1 MVQKTKLPLTSTH
14 WGTYRARVSNG
25 RVQELLS
32 FEYDQDPSPI
42 ASGIIDIQH
51 GPSRIKTPAIRQSWL
66 EHGPGSKTDLRG
78 VDPFIEVS
86 WSEAEK
92 LVADELNRVRHG
104 YGNSAIYAG
113 SYGWS
118 SAGRF
123 HHAQSQLHRF
133 LNCIGG
139 YTKSKFTYSFAAA
152 ETMIPHILG
161 SYREF
166 LDTCTSW
173 ESILEN
179 TELFVCFGGIPLK
192 NGQISQGGVGE
203 HFQRENLVAA
213 TKSNISFVNI
223 SPVKTDLL
231 EDVGG
236 EWLSPRP
243 NTDTALLLGI
253 AYTLYEY
260 GLADSAFLKK
270 YTKGYEKF
278 LAYVLGETDGIPK
291 TANWAANI
299 CELDAEKIIELAK
312 KMAANRTMISVSW
325 SLTRQDHGEQP
336 FWMAITVAAMLGQ
349 IGLPG
354 GGIGFGYSATN
365 FVGGQFTVPPAVP
378 LPQGKNPV
386 RTFIPVARIS
396 DLLLCPNE
404 KFDFDGKVYTYP
416 ETKIVYWAGGN
427 PFHHHQDLGR
437 LMKAW
442 QKPDT
447 IICNEWCW
455 NALAKRSDIVLPCNT
470 PLEREDIALTPRD
483 PYIVKMSKLTEP
495 YGESKSDFEIFKGI
509 ACAMG
514 VESDFTGEK
523 TPDDWIKW
531 LYVETRKKAV
541 VLDLEMPSYEDF
553 EEKGWFKF
561 SDPKEKIVMLE
572 KFRKDPIKNRLK
584 TPSGKIEIY
593 SEVVASF
600 GYRDCTGH
608 AIWQEPCEWLGSNQT
623 KFPLHLI
630 SNQPDNKLHSQLDH
644 GSYSRASKINGWEP
658 IRINSLDASKRNLKS
673 KDLVIVFN
681 DRGSCLAAVVL
692 DEGIR
697 PGVVLMSTGAWY
709 DPLDPTIINSTCKN
723 GNPNVLTPDKGTSS
737 LAQGPIAH
745 TCLVD
750 IKLVDK
756 PMPGV
761 TAYDPPRIIKRDGS

>member
-1 MVQKTKLPLTSTH
+1 MIQKTKLPLTSTH
-14 WGTYRARVSNG
+14 WGTYRVRVSKG

-32 FEYDQDPSPI
+32 FEQDQDPSPI
-42 ASGIIDIQH
+42 GSGIIDVHH
-51 GPSRIKTPAIRQSWL
+51 GAMRVRAPSVRKSWL
-66 EHGPGSKTDLRG
+66 ENGPGSNTDLRG
-78 VDPFIEVS
+78 TDPFIEVS
-86 WSEAEK
+86 WSEVEK
-92 LVADELNRVRHG
+92 LVANELNRVRKD

-139 YTKSKFTYSFAAA
+139 YTRSKFTYSFAAA
-152 ETMIPHILG
+152 EAMIPHILG

-173 ESILEN
+173 DSILEN
-179 TELFVCFGGIPLK
+179 TGLCVCFGGIPLK
-192 NGQISQGGVGE
+192 NGQISQGGVGS
-203 HFQRENLVAA
+203 HFQRQNLIAA
-213 TKSNISFVNI
+213 SKSNISFINI
-223 SPVKTDLL
+223 SPVKADLL
-231 EDVGG
+231 EEVGG

-253 AYTLYEY
+253 AYTLHKD
-260 GLADSAFLKK
+260 GLTDIAFLKK
-270 YTKGYEKF
+270 YTEGYEKF

-291 TANWAANI
+291 TASWAATI
-299 CELDAEKIIELAK
+299 CELDAETIENLAK
-312 KMAANRTMISVSW
+312 KMSRNRTMISVSW

-365 FVGGQFTVPPAVP
+365 FVGGQFTIPPAVP
-378 LPQGKNPV
+378 LPQGRNPISS
-386 RTFIPVARIS
+386 FIPVARIS
-396 DLLLCPNE
+396 DLLLHPNE
-404 KFDFDGKVYTYP
+404 TFNFDGKEYVYP

-437 LMKAW
+437 LMQGWK
-442 QKPDT
+442 KPET

-455 NALAKRSDIVLPCNT
+455 NSLAKRSDIVLPCNT

-483 PYIVKMSKLTEP
+483 PYVVKMSRLTESF
-495 YGESKSDFEIFKGI
+495 GESKTDFEIFQGI
-509 ACAMG
+509 SRAMG
-514 VESDFTGEK
+514 VESNFTGER
-523 TPDDWIKW
+523 TSTEWIEW
-531 LYVETRKKAV
+531 LYEETRKRAV
-541 VLDLEMPSYEDF
+541 ERGLAMPEYKKFD
-553 EEKGWFKF
+553 EEGWFKF
-561 SDPKEKIVMLE
+561 SDPKENIVMLQD
-572 KFRKDPIKNRLK
+572 FRQDPVQNPLK

-593 SEVVASF
+593 SEVVANF
-600 GYRDCTGH
+600 GYHDCPGH
-608 AIWQEPCEWLGSNQT
+608 AVWREPCEWLGIKKK
-623 KFPLHLI
+623 KFPFHLI

-644 GSYSRASKINGWEP
+644 GSYSRAAKINGREP
-658 IRINSLDASKRNLKS
+658 IHINSLDASKKSLKS
-673 KDLVIVFN
+673 NDLVLVFN
-681 DRGSCLAAVVL
+681 DRGSCLASVVIN
-692 DEGIR
+692 EGIR
-697 PGVVLMSTGAWY
+697 PGVALMSTGAWY
-709 DPLDPTIINSTCKN
+709 DPIDPTSERSTCKN

-750 IKLVDK
+750 LTLIDK
-756 PMPGV
+756 PMPKV
-761 TAYDPPRIIKRDGS
+761 TAYDPPRIIGNSRG